1 MREDSSALAKKT
13 AMGDPRQHYVE
24 LDALRGIA
32 ILCVVMF
39 HTAGY
44 WTSTGV
50 TLTTPRL
57 GMDVVMNLLF
67 FGTYGVSLFF
77 LLSGYLLTWTEEKRA
92 RSGIYTLRSYTLRR
106 TLRIVP
112 AYYVAIAIVVVLWPL
127 NASAIDVLMH
137 ASFLHSFTPQTNVSL
152 DAVWWSLTPEVV
164 FYCLLPLIILKLPRV
179 SQRLAL
185 FGVFALIS
193 LALRLYAYETEI
205 VPDPTT
211 PPSFSFS
218 YVLGIATSFLYIFL
232 AGVLLRML
240 VEYLNS
246 RPESRLRLWLA
257 WPATILF
264 LIGSVSIV
272 ALAHQGMKH
281 PILAAA
287 QGEVPWL
294 LPALGLPF
302 ELIVIAFFAA
312 GVLGSPLLRTVLK
325 WRPLA
330 FTGRISYSMFL
341 LHHTVLVMVATPYLV
356 PTLRDWLANQNSL
369 LAVWAAFS
377 GYVLVILTIAFTISY
392 LSYRYIEIPFLS
404 YKPK

>member
-1 MREDSSALAKKT
+1 MTEDGSAVAKKAT
-13 AMGDPRQHYVE
+13 MGDPRKHYVE

-39 HTAGY
+39 HTSGY
-44 WTSTGV
+44 WTATGV
-50 TLTTPRL
+50 TLTIPRF
-57 GMDVVMNLLF
+57 GMDVMMNLLF

-92 RSGIYTLRSYTLRR
+92 RSGSYTLRSYTLRR
-106 TLRIVP
+106 VLRIVP
-112 AYYVAIAIVVVLWPL
+112 AYYVAIAIVVVLWPI
-127 NASAIDVLMH
+127 NVSVIDVLMH
-137 ASFLHSFTPQTNVSL
+137 ASFLHSFTPQARNSI
-152 DAVWWSLTPEVV
+152 DGVWWSLTPEVV
-164 FYCLLPLIILKLPRV
+164 FYCLLPLIVLKLPRV

-185 FGVFALIS
+185 FGAFALIS
-193 LALRLYAYETEI
+193 LALRLYAYVTEI
-205 VPDPTT
+205 VPNPTA

-246 RPESRLRLWLA
+246 RPESHLRLWLS
-257 WPATILF
+257 WLATIFF
-264 LIGSVSIV
+264 LIGAVSIV
-272 ALAHQGMKH
+272 VLAYQGMKH
-281 PILAAA
+281 PTLAAA
-287 QGEVPWL
+287 QGEIPWL
-294 LPALGLPF
+294 LIGIQVPF

-341 LHHTVLVMVATPYLV
+341 LHNTVLVMVATPYLV
-356 PTLRDWLANQNSL
+356 PALGDWVASQSSL
-369 LAVWAAFS
+369 LAVWVAFS
-377 GYVLVILTIAFTISY
+377 GYVLVILTIVFTISY
-392 LSYRYIEIPFLS
+392 LSYRYIERPFLS